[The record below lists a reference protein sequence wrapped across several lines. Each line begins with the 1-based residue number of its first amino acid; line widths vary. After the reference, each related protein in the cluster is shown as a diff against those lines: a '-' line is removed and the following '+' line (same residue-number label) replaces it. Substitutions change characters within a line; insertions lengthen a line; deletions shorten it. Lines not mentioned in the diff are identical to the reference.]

1 MGVLVN
7 MLKFLKIVPFP
18 TSLKQLSAMYRIP
31 ERDKELV
38 MTPSL
43 FYFLPGFETRISSLL
58 RIMMQGAAIRHGTSS
73 LWNSSAAGL
82 WAWVPF
88 ISSTPTRECV
98 VHFTYHVVKTWIE
111 KVISQLV
118 FCITSSSCAQRELNC
133 TVIHLLSPAG
143 FFTNDLPMEVFFFL
157 IEVESLST
165 LLLQSLGSASFK
177 TCPEW
182 QNWNIWIICT
192 AKFLKE
198 WTQCSQLVRNN
209 ITIFIIRDFPG
220 QRVKSG

>member
-1 MGVLVN
+1 MDVLVN
-7 MLKFLKIVPFP
+7 MLKFLRTVPFL
-18 TSLKQLSAMYRIP
+18 TSAKQLSAMYRIP

-38 MTPSL
+38 MAPSF
-43 FYFLPGFETRISSLL
+43 FYFLPGFETRISSLP

-118 FCITSSSCAQRELNC
+118 FRITSSPCAQRELNC
-133 TVIHLLSPAG
+133 TVIHLPLLSPAG
-143 FFTNDLPMEVFFFL
+143 FFTNDLLMELFFL
-157 IEVESLST
+157 SLIDVEVLNTSS
-165 LLLQSLGSASFK
+165 LQSLASASFK
-177 TCPEW
+177 TSPAW
-182 QNWNIWIICT
+182 QNRIIWRICT
-192 AKFLKE
+192 AKPLKE
-198 WTQCSQLVRNN
+198 RTYW
-209 ITIFIIRDFPG
+209 
-220 QRVKSG
+220 K